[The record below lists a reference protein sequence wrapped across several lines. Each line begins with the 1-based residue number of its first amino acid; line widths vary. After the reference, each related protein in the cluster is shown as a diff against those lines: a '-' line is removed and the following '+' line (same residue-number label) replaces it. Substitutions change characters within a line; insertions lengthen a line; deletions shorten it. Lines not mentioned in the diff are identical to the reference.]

1 MALRIARQHLYDM
14 FAHAMAEDP
23 AECCGLLAGRDGRVE
38 RVYRLRNAEPESSRR
53 TRYTIDARDQLRAMR
68 EMDDAGLELVGI
80 FHSHPRTQSYP
91 SATDLARSR
100 MPGTTEPLYPGVAY
114 LIVSLADPTRPYVRA
129 FRIDGPEVEEE
140 PIEVCGAD

>member
-1 MALRIARQHLYDM
+1 MALAISRAHLYEL

-38 RVYRLRNAEPESSRR
+38 RVYRLRNAEEEPTRR
-53 TRYTIDARDQLRAMR
+53 TRYTIHARDQLRAMR
-68 EMDDAGLELVGI
+68 EMDDEGLTLVGI

-100 MPGTTEPLYPGVAY
+100 LPGTTEPLFPGICY
-114 LIVSLADPTRPYVRA
+114 LIVSLQDPARPYVRA
-129 FRIDGPEVEEE
+129 FRIDGPEIVEEE
-140 PIEVCGAD
+140 FAVLDRE